1 MNTMTAM
8 TLINETLEETTLK
21 MLKANKDE
29 FIVNREKATTKYM
42 KLALE
47 LKNKARVYIMENIED
62 ISRMMDF
69 TLQKE
74 LNKNG

>member
-8 TLINETLEETTLK
+8 TLTSETLEETTLK
-21 MLKANKDE
+21 MIKANKDE

-47 LKNKARVYIMENIED
+47 LKNKARRYIMENIED
-62 ISRMMDF
+62 VARMMDF
-69 TLQKE
+69 SLQKGG
-74 LNKNG
+74 K

>member
-1 MNTMTAM
+1 MNTMIAIT
-8 TLINETLEETTLK
+8 IISETLEETTLK
-21 MLKANKDE
+21 MLKENKDE
-29 FIVNREKATTKYM
+29 FIANREKATTKYM

-62 ISRMMDF
+62 VARMMDF
-69 TLQKE
+69 SLQKE

>member
-29 FIVNREKATTKYM
+29 FIANREEATAKYM

-47 LKNKARVYIMENIED
+47 LKNKARVFIMENIED
-62 ISRMMDF
+62 VARAVDF
-69 TLQKE
+69 SLQKGG
-74 LNKNG
+74 K

>member
-1 MNTMTAM
+1 MNTMIAIT
-8 TLINETLEETTLK
+8 IISETLEETTLK

-29 FIVNREKATTKYM
+29 FVANREKATTKYM

-62 ISRMMDF
+62 VSRMMDF
-69 TLQKE
+69 SLQKE

>member
-1 MNTMTAM
+1 MNTVTAL
-8 TLINETLEETTLK
+8 TIISETLEETTLK

-29 FIVNREKATTKYM
+29 FIANREKATCKYM

-62 ISRMMDF
+62 VARMMDF
-69 TLQKE
+69 SLQKE

>member
-1 MNTMTAM
+1 MNTMIAIT
-8 TLINETLEETTLK
+8 IISETLEETTLK
-21 MLKANKDE
+21 MLKENKDE
-29 FIVNREKATTKYM
+29 FIANREKATTKYM

-62 ISRMMDF
+62 VSRMMDF
-69 TLQKE
+69 SLQKE

>member
-29 FIVNREKATTKYM
+29 FIANREVASMKYM
-42 KLALE
+42 KLAME
-47 LKNKARVYIMENIED
+47 LKNKARVFIMENIED
-62 ISRMMDF
+62 VARTIDF
-69 TLQKE
+69 SLQKGG
-74 LNKNG
+74 K

>member
-1 MNTMTAM
+1 MNTTTA
-8 TLINETLEETTLK
+8 IAIISETLEETTFK

-29 FIVNREKATTKYM
+29 FIANREKATTKYM

-62 ISRMMDF
+62 VSRMMDF
-69 TLQKE
+69 SLQKE

>member
-1 MNTMTAM
+1 MNTVTAL
-8 TLINETLEETTLK
+8 TIISETLEETTLK
-21 MLKANKDE
+21 MLKVNKDE
-29 FIVNREKATTKYM
+29 FILNREEATTKYI

-62 ISRMMDF
+62 VARMMDF
-69 TLQKE
+69 SLQKE

>member
-1 MNTMTAM
+1 MKTMTA
-8 TLINETLEETTLK
+8 IAIISETLEETTFK

-29 FIVNREKATTKYM
+29 FIANREKATTKYM

-62 ISRMMDF
+62 VSRTMDF
-69 TLQKE
+69 TLQKGVE
-74 LNKNG
+74 

>member
-1 MNTMTAM
+1 MTAM
-8 TLINETLEETTLK
+8 TLISETLEETTLK

-29 FIVNREKATTKYM
+29 FIANREKATTKYM

-62 ISRMMDF
+62 AARMMDF

>member
-29 FIVNREKATTKYM
+29 FIANREEATAKYM

-62 ISRMMDF
+62 VARTIDF
-69 TLQKE
+69 SLQKGG
-74 LNKNG
+74 K

>member
-47 LKNKARVYIMENIED
+47 LKNKARIYIMENIED
-62 ISRMMDF
+62 VSRMMDF
-69 TLQKE
+69 SLQKGG
-74 LNKNG
+74 K

>member
-1 MNTMTAM
+1 MNTMIAIT
-8 TLINETLEETTLK
+8 IISETLEETTLK

-29 FIVNREKATTKYM
+29 FIANREKATTKYM

-47 LKNKARVYIMENIED
+47 LKNKARVYIMENID
-62 ISRMMDF
+62 DVSRMMDF
-69 TLQKE
+69 SLQKE

>member
-1 MNTMTAM
+1 MNTVTAL
-8 TLINETLEETTLK
+8 TIISETLEETTLK

-29 FIVNREKATTKYM
+29 FILNREEATTKYI

-62 ISRMMDF
+62 VARMMDF
-69 TLQKE
+69 SLQKE

>member
-1 MNTMTAM
+1 MNTMIAIT
-8 TLINETLEETTLK
+8 IISETLEETTFK

-29 FIVNREKATTKYM
+29 FIDNREKATTKYM

-62 ISRMMDF
+62 VSRMMDF
-69 TLQKE
+69 SLQKGG
-74 LNKNG
+74 K

>member
-1 MNTMTAM
+1 MNTMTAL
-8 TLINETLEETTLK
+8 TIIAETLEETTLK

-29 FIVNREKATTKYM
+29 FVANREKATTKYM

-62 ISRMMDF
+62 VARMMDF
-69 TLQKE
+69 SLQKGG
-74 LNKNG
+74 K

>member
-1 MNTMTAM
+1 MNTMIAIT
-8 TLINETLEETTLK
+8 IISETLEETTFK

-29 FIVNREKATTKYM
+29 FIANREKATTKYM

-62 ISRMMDF
+62 VSRMMDF
-69 TLQKE
+69 ALQKE

>member
-1 MNTMTAM
+1 MNTMIAIT
-8 TLINETLEETTLK
+8 IISETLEETTFK

-29 FIVNREKATTKYM
+29 FIANREKATTKYM

-62 ISRMMDF
+62 VSRMMDF
-69 TLQKE
+69 NLQKGV
-74 LNKNG
+74 K